1 MHTKGQANLKM
12 AARYFKL
19 FVEPLG
25 LHRAIAEAR
34 RER

>member
-19 FVEPLG
+19 FVNRLAYTVQSPRPG
-25 LHRAIAEAR
+25 VKR
-34 RER
+34 